1 MSPEEFVDT
10 CLDLLGPLNVDSPSR
25 QELVDHASEGG
36 PLEWGSNG
44 GYDSTVARITELL
57 QLIVA
62 LRDYQF
68 A

>member
-1 MSPEEFVDT
+1 MSPEDFVDT
-10 CLDLLGPLNVDSPSR
+10 CLDLLGPLDIDSASR
-25 QELVDHASEGG
+25 QELLDYASEGG
-36 PLEWGSNG
+36 PLTWGSNG
-44 GYDSTVARITELL
+44 GHDATVARITEML

>member
-10 CLDLLGPLNVDSPSR
+10 CLDLLGPLDIDAASR
-25 QELVDHASEGG
+25 QELLDHASEGG
-36 PLEWGSNG
+36 PLAWESNG
-44 GYDSTVARITELL
+44 GHDATVARITEML

>member
-1 MSPEEFVDT
+1 M
-10 CLDLLGPLNVDSPSR
+10 LGPLNVSKETRD
-25 QELVDHASEGG
+25 ELVEHAASGG
-36 PLEWGSNG
+36 PVVWGQNG
-44 GYDSTVARITELL
+44 ERDIMVERLTEML